1 MCEFLDTPFRTLLIS
16 PFNQAG
22 IDDAFREV
30 WTASGSIHKRGERLG
45 KTSDNAALVSV
56 RVVHTGR
63 LPTGCPGQ
71 RFPVPQLHVFLFR

>member
-30 WTASGSIHKRGERLG
+30 WTASESIHTRGERLG

-56 RVVHTGR
+56 RVVHTGGLPTRCPRQR
-63 LPTGCPGQ
+63 LPAT
-71 RFPVPQLHVFLFR
+71 QLNVFLFR